1 MLNLSSIFT
10 AIDGT
15 PQVPIIT
22 MLCMATTMALAV
34 VPPIFAI
41 VHSKK
46 KYNGSIKSVFF
57 GLVMYVVFEFII
69 LSVVTAAWKN
79 MEAVSGRPAL
89 MAVLEAF
96 LIGFMGIFARGIMIL
111 SLAKSKLMDNS
122 SNIGNAAIAGVGYT
136 LYRTLLI
143 MIIVGQRF
151 ILALTINMF
160 GIGNLT
166 TEMPEEDLEGLASIY
181 EAFHMTPAYVFL
193 VDGIKYLMVLAISI
207 SLAVII
213 YAVYNKKAHPSLVA
227 FALLINFLF
236 ELPFALNHYDITF
249 KNELVML
256 LVAALFTAW
265 MVMLAYR
272 VKNVSLKEEVKA
284 RETEIKNAK
293 KQAFPDFNANI
304 KK

>member
-15 PQVPIIT
+15 PQVPIMS
-22 MLCMATTMALAV
+22 MLCMATTLALAV

-41 VHSKK
+41 RHSKK
-46 KYNGSIKSVFF
+46 KYQGSLKSLLF
-57 GLVMYVVFEFII
+57 GLAMYVIFEFII

-79 MEAVSGRPAL
+79 IEAVSSNTVL

-96 LIGFMGIFARGIMIL
+96 LTGFMGIFARGIMIL
-111 SLAKSKLMDNS
+111 AVAKSKLMDNS
-122 SNIGNAAIAGVGYT
+122 NSIGNAAIAGVGYT

-151 ILALTINMF
+151 VLALTMNMF

-166 TEMPEEDLEGLASIY
+166 QDMPEEELEGLADLY
-181 EAFHMTPAYVFL
+181 EAFLTTPAYAFL

-213 YAVYNKKAHPSLVA
+213 YAVYNKKVHRLLVA
-227 FALLINFLF
+227 FALLLNFLF
-236 ELPFALNHYDITF
+236 ELPFALNYYGIAF
-249 KNELVML
+249 ENVLVML

-265 MVMLAYR
+265 MVILAYKT
-272 VKNVSLKEEVKA
+272 KNVSLKEEVKA
-284 RETEIKNAK
+284 RETEIRNAK

>member
-15 PQVPIIT
+15 PQVPIMS
-22 MLCMATTMALAV
+22 MLCMATTLALAV

-41 VHSKK
+41 RHSKK
-46 KYNGSIKSVFF
+46 KYQGSLKSLLF
-57 GLVMYVVFEFII
+57 GLAMYVIFEFII

-79 MEAVSGRPAL
+79 IEVVSSNKVL

-96 LIGFMGIFARGIMIL
+96 LTGFMGIFARGIMIL
-111 SLAKSKLMDNS
+111 AVAKSKLMDNS
-122 SNIGNAAIAGVGYT
+122 NSIGNAAIAGVGYT

-151 ILALTINMF
+151 VLALTMNMF

-166 TEMPEEDLEGLASIY
+166 QDMPEEELEGLADLY
-181 EAFHMTPAYVFL
+181 EAFLTTPAYVFL

-213 YAVYNKKAHPSLVA
+213 YAVYNKKAHRLLVA
-227 FALLINFLF
+227 FALLLNFLF
-236 ELPFALNHYDITF
+236 ELPFALNYYELAF
-249 KNELVML
+249 SNELIML

-265 MVMLAYR
+265 MVMLAYKT
-272 VKNVSLKEEVKA
+272 KNVSLKEEVKE
-284 RETEIKNAK
+284 REAEIRNAK